1 MSCCVNFLLLQGT
14 KRMQVYIVPRTS
26 SSGSSS
32 SDDGGES
39 PAAAPGALPP
49 APTDPAVSLTVA
61 GGELIAARQFEGN
74 ATQGACEACHKQLL
88 AALARDGLAL
98 AEAEAEGYFR
108 LAQYGP
114 LHSLSTRVNEIWVAV
129 KLG

>member
-1 MSCCVNFLLLQGT
+1 MLCCPYFMLLQGA
-14 KRMQVYIVPRTS
+14 KKMQVYIVPRS
-26 SSGSSS
+26 SSSSSS
-32 SDDGGES
+32 SDDDSGES
-39 PAAAPGALPP
+39 PAAAAGALPP

-61 GGELIAARQFEGN
+61 GGELIAARKFEGN

-98 AEAEAEGYFR
+98 AEAEAGGYFR